1 MIQICHKKYKS
12 FNDFNKDACYLLEY
26 IHNNTEECSASQKVA
41 FARNVFAKDVL
52 NSCITIGVLPEN
64 LKNLLGS
71 KVSSLNFSM
80 DNMIKN
86 RLSHPEVSDIDYAKI
101 PDIIKAPSKYY
112 KSKSGYDIILFKAD
126 EKYYKLVIKT
136 THNRKENF
144 VKSLHLLNEDRY
156 NKY

>member
-1 MIQICHKKYKS
+1 MKDICSKKYKN
-12 FNDFNKDACYLLEY
+12 FIDFNAGANRLVEY
-26 IHNNTEECSASQKVA
+26 VLKHTEGFSDSQKVA
-41 FARNVFAKDVL
+41 YARNVFTKDVL
-52 NSCITIGVLPEN
+52 NSCLTVGFLSEN

-71 KVSSLNFSM
+71 KVNYLNFSM

-86 RLSHPEVSDIDYAKI
+86 RLSHPEVNDSDYTKI
-101 PDIIKAPSKYY
+101 ADIINAPSKYY

-126 EKYYKLVIKT
+126 DKYYKLVIKT

-156 NKY
+156 KKY